1 MPKRRSPR
9 LPRAAVRAAAAEL
22 RQFQGVQGV
31 FVGHRRAGSGWTDEP
46 VLSVH
51 VQRKAEVPASERIP
65 SRIRGLRTDVIEV
78 GTPRLHATFDTSDGV
93 RAPGQFSDR
102 TSTLSAV
109 SVPDD
114 EETWALVSGHGT
126 LPIVD
131 RAILRTLPSDGS
143 VDAPLTVVDRAGWR
157 FEGDLVAG
165 AMDGTVDFGVARFE
179 GLSGPPV
186 LPGNLLVRAPIPVQ
200 AAAATF
206 GQTVYHYGI
215 ERGDTLT
222 GQIAQKSAEASD
234 DGAIT
239 FVIPGLGEAAF
250 RDLLVIRHDAAHGP
264 FSVPGESGSLVISAE
279 RRAIGTVIGGSED
292 GSLSYV
298 LPIKH
303 LLTALGSR
311 TALFF
316 EENS

>member
-1 MPKRRSPR
+1 VPP
-9 LPRAAVRAAAAEL
+9 AAVRAAAAEL
-22 RQFQGVQGV
+22 RLFQGVMGV
-31 FVGHRRAGSGWTDEP
+31 FVGHRRAGSLWTDEP

-51 VQRKAEVPASERIP
+51 VQRKTEVPAEEQIP
-65 SRIRGLRTDVIEV
+65 PKIRGLRTDVIEV

-93 RAPGQFSDR
+93 RAAGQFSDR
-102 TSTLSAV
+102 TSALTAV

-131 RAILRTLPSDGS
+131 RAILQVLPTDGS
-143 VDAPLTVVDRAGWR
+143 VGAPLTVVDRAGWR
-157 FEGDLVAG
+157 FEGNLVAG

-186 LPGNLLVRAPIPVQ
+186 LPGNLLVRAPIPIQPTPAVL
-200 AAAATF
+200 

-222 GQIAQKSAEASD
+222 GQIAQKSVETSD

-239 FVIPGLGEAAF
+239 FVIPGLGEVAF
-250 RDLLVIRHDAAHGP
+250 RDLLVVRHDPAHGP
-264 FSVPGESGSLVISAE
+264 FSVPGESGSLVISAD
-279 RRAIGTVIGGSED
+279 RRAVGTVIGGSED
-292 GSLSYV
+292 HSLSYV
-298 LPIKH
+298 LPIKN

-316 EENS
+316 EEES